1 MGTFLFN
8 IIYYIIVLVAV
19 TVFLIATVIVFPFT
33 VPFDKKRRAVQAIS
47 RGISMLFF
55 RTPPCWQTRVRG
67 LEHVDKKQTYVI
79 VLNHR
84 AMVDIPMLYWVPL
97 NFRWVSKSS
106 NKWLPFIGQYMWL
119 HGDILIPTDNPRKAI
134 HMIMEDGLM
143 WLRDRRVCVSVFP
156 EGSRSKTDEIQRFK
170 PTAFALAKEAGV
182 AVLPVVLD
190 GSKVVGKHGKIPWKH
205 TFTVQVLTPVS
216 AEEVAARHPKEVME
230 ETYDRMVAAK
240 TAIQEELKELEN
252 TKK

>member
-8 IIYYIIVLVAV
+8 IFYYIFVLVAV
-19 TVFLIATVIVFPFT
+19 TIFLIATVLVFPFT
-33 VPFDKKRRAVQAIS
+33 VPFDKTRRAVHELS

-55 RTPPCWQTRVRG
+55 RTAPCWHTRVRG

-84 AMVDIPMLYWVPL
+84 SMVDIPMLYWVPL

-106 NKWLPFIGQYMWL
+106 AKWMPFIGQFLWL
-119 HGDILIPTDNPRKAI
+119 HGDMLIPLKKPRKAAYMVM
-134 HMIMEDGLM
+134 HDGKM
-143 WLRDRRVCVSVFP
+143 WLTERKVNVAIFP

-170 PTAFALAKEAGV
+170 PTAFALAKDAGV

-190 GSKVVGKHGKIPWKH
+190 GSRVIGKHGKLPWKH
-205 TFTVQVLTPVS
+205 TFTVEVLKPVS
-216 AEEVAARHPKEVME
+216 AEEIAARDPKEVME
-230 ETYDRMVAAK
+230 ETRDRMVAAK
-240 TAIQEELKELEN
+240 QAIRQEQ
-252 TKK
+252 